1 MNDKAIRTLKSLIQL
16 DYDAMQTYE
25 QAMTRVDLKPIHDQF
40 QLFHDDHDRHV
51 RELSALLRANAEEPP
66 ERSRD
71 FKGVVLEA
79 MTMLR
84 SVTGTEGALNA
95 MHMNEK
101 LTNKS
106 YQEASE
112 AELPAD
118 AHALVQKNYR
128 DEQRHIRY
136 IEQQL
141 KDKPWLAGAAK
152 HGRS

>member
-1 MNDKAIRTLKSLIQL
+1 MNDKTSRVLKSLVQL

-25 QAMTRVDLKPIHDQF
+25 QAIARVDFQPIRE
-40 QLFHDDHDRHV
+40 QLQRFHDDHDRHI

-79 MTMLR
+79 MTLLR
-84 SVTGTEGALNA
+84 SVTGTEGALKA

-106 YQEASE
+106 YQEATE
-112 AELPAD
+112 AGLPAD
-118 AHALVQKNYR
+118 AQSLVQKNYR

-141 KDKPWLAGAAK
+141 QEKPWQSGGASR
-152 HGRS
+152 GRA